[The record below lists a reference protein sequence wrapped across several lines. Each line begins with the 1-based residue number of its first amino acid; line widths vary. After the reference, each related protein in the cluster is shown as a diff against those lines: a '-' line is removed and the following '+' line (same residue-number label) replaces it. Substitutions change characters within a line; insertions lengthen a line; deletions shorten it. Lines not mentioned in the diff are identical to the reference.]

1 LYVSPEGT
9 IFLEDDVEVPRE
21 RKDDGGVALWYD
33 VRLPP
38 EDDMMY
44 EFP

>member
-1 LYVSPEGT
+1 MMRVSSKQK
-9 IFLEDDVEVPRE
+9 DDV
-21 RKDDGGVALWYD
+21 GIASGYD